1 MDWDPKINK
10 DPVEKKA
17 WLASSKNTFGF
28 KDEAKQTVSSSLQN
42 TLSNYFLKWSRQMIK
57 FILSK
62 QETSNKAKSK
72 RENKSRVPGIE
83 RFIPGNGA
91 KNVVVLIHTWV
102 IVEETFNPLGVSLG
116 ASLESRCCHL
126 ILNSSV

>member
-1 MDWDPKINK
+1 
-10 DPVEKKA
+10 
-17 WLASSKNTFGF
+17 
-28 KDEAKQTVSSSLQN
+28 
-42 TLSNYFLKWSRQMIK
+42 MIK

-91 KNVVVLIHTWV
+91 KNVAVLIHTWV